1 MAKTY
6 LELMV
11 NNQGFKMEDLTE
23 ETKEFFRK
31 SVISAGFNP
40 DDEIDAKA
48 IGFEPFT
55 CSICGKEI
63 TDEFSNNA
71 QPVND
76 GRCCGYCN
84 RTVVIPARLK
94 EAGYN

>member
-11 NNQGFKMEDLTE
+11 SNQGFKMEDLTE
-23 ETKEFFRK
+23 ETKEVFRK
-31 SVISAGFNP
+31 QIVAAGFNP

-63 TDEFSNNA
+63 VDEFSNNA
-71 QPVND
+71 EPVNS

-84 RTVVIPARLK
+84 RTVVLPARLK
-94 EAGYN
+94 NMGW

>member
-6 LELMV
+6 LQQMMDNLAIPAD
-11 NNQGFKMEDLTE
+11 KISEDMKAYLI
-23 ETKEFFRK
+23 ETIKK
-31 SVISAGFNP
+31 AGFEP
-40 DDEIDAKA
+40 DDEIDVKA
-48 IGFEPFT
+48 MGFEPFT

-76 GRCCGYCN
+76 GRCCNACN
-84 RTVVIPARLK
+84 RNVVIPARIKGL
-94 EAGYN
+94 G